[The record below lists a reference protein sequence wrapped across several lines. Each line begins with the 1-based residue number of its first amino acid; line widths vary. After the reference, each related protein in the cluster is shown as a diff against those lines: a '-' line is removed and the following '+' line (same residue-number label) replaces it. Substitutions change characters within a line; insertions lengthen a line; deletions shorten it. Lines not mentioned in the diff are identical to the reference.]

1 MRRTPD
7 ELLQDEA
14 SRYLHVLWCD
24 NAGVVRAKATH
35 LPSLRDELG
44 EVEAQRLRDSLAKCL
59 TVTQTIQGLP
69 VTADVPVPAAELE
82 PIREIRLVP
91 DWSTLRELPWAP
103 GHIRAM
109 ANLEREGE
117 PWALCPRHF
126 LRRVEAAAA
135 ARGLVVR
142 VGAEVEFVL
151 LRAGVL
157 RDGLPVANDS
167 TLYAAMAAFSKS
179 REVIDAISEGLYGQ
193 GIALENYNPE
203 SACGQHEISLRHRP
217 ALEVAD
223 QLVAARE
230 TIRAVARGF
239 DLVASFLPKI
249 FPDQA
254 GSGCHVHLS
263 LHRGDRNVTGD
274 ATGPWKLSA
283 EARSFIAGLLE
294 HLPALLAATTPSPNS
309 FRRLQPS
316 TWSGAYTAWGIDN
329 KEAAVRVLQN
339 PFGDG
344 PTNFELKSMDLSANP
359 YVALGC
365 VLTAGGDGIVR
376 ALELRPPVQRN
387 PASLSPQERETLGV
401 ARLPESLPAAL
412 AAFKADTALREAMGK
427 EFARVYT
434 VVREAEV
441 RTFADRDLDFERRL
455 LLERY

>member
-7 ELLQDEA
+7 ELLQDETA
-14 SRYLHVLWCD
+14 RYLHVLWCD
-24 NAGVVRAKATH
+24 NAGVVRAKASH
-35 LPSLRDELG
+35 LPSLRDELEDADG
-44 EVEAQRLRDSLAKCL
+44 ADLRRHLARSLS
-59 TVTQTIQGLP
+59 VTQTIQGLP
-69 VTADVPVPAAELE
+69 VTADVPLPEARLD
-82 PIREIRLVP
+82 PTREIRLVP
-91 DWSTLRELPWAP
+91 DWETLREFPWAP
-103 GHIRAM
+103 GHLRAM
-109 ANLEREGE
+109 ANLELEGE
-117 PWALCPRHF
+117 PWALCPRDF
-126 LRRVEAAAA
+126 LRRTEAAAA
-135 ARGLVVR
+135 ERGLLLR
-142 VGAEVEFVL
+142 AGAEIEFVL
-151 LRAGVL
+151 LRPGMGSDGVPIAT
-157 RDGLPVANDS
+157 DA

-179 REVIDAISEGLYGQ
+179 REVIDAISESLYGQ
-193 GIALENYNPE
+193 GIPLENYNPE
-203 SACGQHEISLRHRP
+203 SASGQHELSLRHRP
-217 ALEVAD
+217 LLETAD

-230 TIRAVARGF
+230 TIRAVARQF

-249 FPDQA
+249 FPEQA

-263 LHRGDRNVTGD
+263 LHRAGHNVTGD
-274 ATGPWKLSA
+274 GAGAWKLSA
-283 EARSFIAGLLE
+283 EGQSFIAGLLE

-344 PTNFELKSMDLSANP
+344 PTNFELKSMDLTANP

-365 VLTAGGDGIVR
+365 IAAAGLDGLQRR
-376 ALELRPPVQRN
+376 AALGPPVQKN
-387 PASLSPQERETLGV
+387 PALLSGDERRALGV
-401 ARLPESLPAAL
+401 DRLPETLSVAL
-412 AAFKADTALREAMGK
+412 AAFKNDAALREAMGE

>member
-1 MRRTPD
+1 MQRTPD
-7 ELLQDEA
+7 ELLEDDD
-14 SRYLHVLWCD
+14 SRYIHVLWCD
-24 NAGVVRAKATH
+24 NAGVIRAKATH
-35 LPSLRDELG
+35 LPSLRDEKQGSGGAELRHHLG
-44 EVEAQRLRDSLAKCL
+44 RCL

-69 VTADVPVPAAELE
+69 VTADVPVPEAHLE
-82 PIREIRLVP
+82 PTREIRLVP
-91 DWSTLRELPWAP
+91 DWDTLRELPWAP
-103 GHIRAM
+103 GHLRAM
-109 ANLEREGE
+109 ANLELEGL
-117 PWALCPRHF
+117 PWGLCPRAF
-126 LRRVEAAAA
+126 VRRTEVAAAEQ
-135 ARGLVVR
+135 GLALR
-142 VGAEVEFVL
+142 AGAEIEFVL
-151 LRAGVL
+151 LRPGVTS
-157 RDGLPVANDS
+157 DGAPIASDS

-203 SACGQHEISLRHRP
+203 SASGQHELSLRHKP
-217 ALEVAD
+217 LLETAD

-230 TIRAVARGF
+230 TIRAVARQF

-263 LHRGDRNVTGD
+263 LHRGGQNVTGD
-274 ATGPWKLSA
+274 VGGEWKLSA
-283 EARSFIAGLLE
+283 EGRSFIAGLLD

-329 KEAAVRVLQN
+329 KEAAIRVLQN
-339 PFGDG
+339 PFGAG

-365 VLTAGGDGIVR
+365 VAAAGLDGIAR
-376 ALELRPPVQRN
+376 DLQLGPPVQRN
-387 PASLSPQERETLGV
+387 PAVLSVEERKKLGV
-401 ARLPESLPAAL
+401 ERLPESLSAAL
-412 AAFKADTALREAMGK
+412 SVMKEDEALKRAMGE
-427 EFARVYT
+427 EFARVYGA
-434 VVREAEV
+434 VREAEV

>member
-7 ELLQDEA
+7 ELLEDDA

-24 NAGVVRAKATH
+24 NAGVIRAKATH
-35 LPSLRDELG
+35 LPSLRDEQEQADGAALRS
-44 EVEAQRLRDSLAKCL
+44 RLARCL

-69 VTADVPVPAAELE
+69 VTADVPVPEANLE
-82 PIREIRLVP
+82 PTREIRLVP
-91 DWSTLRELPWAP
+91 DWDTLRELPWAP
-103 GHIRAM
+103 GHLRAM
-109 ANLEREGE
+109 ANLELEGA
-117 PWALCPRHF
+117 PWALCPRD
-126 LRRVEAAAA
+126 LVRRAEAAVAE
-135 ARGLVVR
+135 RGLSLR
-142 VGAEVEFVL
+142 AGAEIEFVL
-151 LRAGVL
+151 LKPGLAS
-157 RDGLPVANDS
+157 DGAPLASDA

-203 SACGQHEISLRHRP
+203 SASGQHELSLRHRP
-217 ALEVAD
+217 LLETAD

-230 TIRAVARGF
+230 TIRAIARQF

-263 LHRGDRNVTGD
+263 LHRDGQNVTGD
-274 ATGPWKLSA
+274 AGGAWKLSG
-283 EARSFIAGLLE
+283 EARAFIAGLLA
-294 HLPALLAATTPSPNS
+294 HLPALLATTTPSPNS

-329 KEAAVRVLQN
+329 KEAAIRVLQN

-365 VLTAGGDGIVR
+365 IAAAGLDGIVR
-376 ALELRPPVQRN
+376 NVELGPPVQRN
-387 PASLSPQERETLGV
+387 PAVLSAEERRTLGV
-401 ARLPESLPAAL
+401 ARLPETLSAAL
-412 AAFKADTALREAMGK
+412 SVLKDDTSLQTAMGD

>member
-7 ELLQDEA
+7 ELLQDDA

-24 NAGVVRAKATH
+24 NAGVVRAKGSH
-35 LPSLRDELG
+35 LPSLRDEL
-44 EVEAQRLRDSLAKCL
+44 EAEGTATMRDHLARSL

-69 VTADVPVPAAELE
+69 VTADVPVAEARLE
-82 PIREIRLVP
+82 PTREIRLVP
-91 DWSTLRELPWAP
+91 DWDTLREFPWAP
-103 GHIRAM
+103 GHLRAM
-109 ANLEREGE
+109 ANLELEGE
-117 PWALCPRHF
+117 PWVLCPRDFVRRAEASAAQHGIA
-126 LRRVEAAAA
+126 LRA
-135 ARGLVVR
+135 
-142 VGAEVEFVL
+142 GAEIEFVL
-151 LRAGVL
+151 LREGVTS
-157 RDGLPVANDS
+157 DGAPVAADA

-193 GIALENYNPE
+193 GIPLENYNPE
-203 SACGQHEISLRHRP
+203 SASGQHEISLRHRP
-217 ALEVAD
+217 LLEAAD

-230 TIRAVARGF
+230 TIRAVARQF
-239 DLVASFLPKI
+239 DLIASFLPKI

-263 LHRGDRNVTGD
+263 LHRDGRNVTPDG
-274 ATGPWKLSA
+274 AGPWKLST

-294 HLPALLAATTPSPNS
+294 HLPALLSATTPSPNS

-316 TWSGAYTAWGIDN
+316 TWSGAFTAWGIDN
-329 KEAAVRVLQN
+329 KEAAIRVLQN

-344 PTNFELKSMDLSANP
+344 PTHFELKSMDLSSNP

-365 VLTAGGDGIVR
+365 IAAAGMDGVAR
-376 ALELRPPVQRN
+376 GVELGPPVQRN
-387 PASLSPQERETLGV
+387 PATLPADEREALGV
-401 ARLPESLPAAL
+401 HRLPETLSSSL
-412 AAFKADTALREAMGK
+412 AAFKDDAVLRDAMGE
-427 EFARVYT
+427 EFARVYA